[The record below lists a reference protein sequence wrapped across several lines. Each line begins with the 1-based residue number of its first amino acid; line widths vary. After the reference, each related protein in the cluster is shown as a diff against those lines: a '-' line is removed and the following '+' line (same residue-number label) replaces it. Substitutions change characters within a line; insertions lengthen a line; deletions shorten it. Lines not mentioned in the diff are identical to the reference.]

1 MHETVATNAGMPD
14 MTFSNDLPCQSN
26 RREYSRVDAHLPFG
40 VRVVPPD
47 EHEGLWSKI
56 SNQAPREIGGMPEV
70 KDEAL
75 AEWLGTL
82 NRKLDLVLN
91 MMTQQKEGFSSLTM
105 KQVNISG
112 GGLSFSSR
120 ESYNKGDV
128 LEIKMVLP
136 LPVPVSVTIYGDVVA
151 AEKRDELFEI
161 GVKYSAMDD
170 EIREEICKFVFHRER
185 QIIREKRR

>member
-1 MHETVATNAGMPD
+1 MSINKDSFCKP
-14 MTFSNDLPCQSN
+14 NN
-26 RREYSRVDAHLPFG
+26 RREYSRVNAHIPFG
-40 VRVVPPD
+40 ARVIPAD
-47 EHEGLWSKI
+47 EQEGMWAKVS
-56 SNQAPREIGGMPEV
+56 SQAPVELGGMPEI
-70 KDEAL
+70 KDDAL
-75 AEWLGTL
+75 ADWLTAM
-82 NRKLDLVLN
+82 NRKLDLLIN
-91 MMTQQKEGFSSLTM
+91 MMTQQKEGFSSLPM

-128 LEIKMVLP
+128 LEIKMALP

-151 AEKRDELFEI
+151 VEKRDDLFEI
-161 GVKYSAMDD
+161 GVKFAAMDD

>member
-1 MHETVATNAGMPD
+1 MNFNKETLCKP
-14 MTFSNDLPCQSN
+14 PN
-26 RREYSRVDAHLPFG
+26 RREYSRVNAHIAFG
-40 VRVVPPD
+40 ARVIPPD
-47 EHEGLWSKI
+47 EREGVWAKV
-56 SNQAPREIGGMPEV
+56 SNQAPVELGGMPEI
-70 KDEAL
+70 KDDAL
-75 AEWLGTL
+75 ADWLTAM
-82 NRKLDLVLN
+82 NRKLDLLLN
-91 MMTQQKEGFSSLTM
+91 MMTQQKEGFSSLPM

-151 AEKRDELFEI
+151 AEKRDEVFEI
-161 GVKYSAMDD
+161 GVKYAAMDD